1 MRRTTPDMKKIPF
14 SDAEPTFNDVERTF
28 NVAERRFNVAERN
41 ILLSLETFFFKG
53 RK

>member
-1 MRRTTPDMKKIPF
+1 MKKIPF

>member
-1 MRRTTPDMKKIPF
+1 MKKIPF

-53 RK
+53 RPQIRNL